1 MRWLKIA
8 TLRIKSVTA
17 ADQTMKSPSFIERH
31 IVSDVPPH
39 LADLFDHD
47 EGTHSGRLAAL
58 ALMLASAN
66 IVVFIAKRAF
76 LSLAA

>member
-1 MRWLKIA
+1 MK
-8 TLRIKSVTA
+8 A
-17 ADQTMKSPSFIERH
+17 ADHTMKSPGFIERH

-39 LADLFDHD
+39 VADLFDHD

-66 IVVFIAKRAF
+66 IVVFIARQVFVSFVA
-76 LSLAA
+76 